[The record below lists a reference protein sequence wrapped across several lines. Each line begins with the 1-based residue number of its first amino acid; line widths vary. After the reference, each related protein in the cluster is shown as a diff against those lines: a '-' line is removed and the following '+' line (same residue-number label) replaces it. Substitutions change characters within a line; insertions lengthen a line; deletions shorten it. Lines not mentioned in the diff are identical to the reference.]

1 MTAFYVR
8 LDEKD
13 KTPEQLMQ
21 RDRTYEAA
29 KILRSAGFKCR
40 VNEYFTGNNPK
51 ADAAGI
57 TVEVAQ

>member
-1 MTAFYVR
+1 MMEFYVR
-8 LDEKD
+8 IDEED
-13 KTPEQLMQ
+13 KTPEQLIQ

-40 VNEYFTGNNPK
+40 VNEYFTGKNPK

-57 TVEVAQ
+57 TIEVSA